1 MRFGVRKSRIRNDFH
16 NLCWKLITLSRA
28 DLLGL
33 N

>member
-1 MRFGVRKSRIRNDFH
+1 MRFGVRKSRIPNDFH
-16 NLCWKLITLSRA
+16 NLLWKLIMLSRA